1 MGKGQAGAG
10 QRVACL
16 LHLGFG
22 DGHILRA
29 GRRLG
34 KCQLGLGAGHLG
46 VGFPVLQPEQSRF
59 SMHTHDAHVGA
70 GRRFTMRESEYIKC
84 SPGGNIT
91 SLVFAEVPREEQAS
105 VAKRI
110 MASQPDV
117 EQVGFVEKPKNPK
130 AVARLQMMGGEFCG
144 NATRSLAWV
153 LWHKRRRGID
163 TSARTVTLEVSGVA
177 RPLSVEIHDRMVRLE
192 MPIKGELSSIKSIKG
207 QTVVQLEGIS
217 HVVLRRAAPRD
228 AKEEAN
234 RLLDELGLK
243 SLEAAGVLYCEQYE
257 DGVSMSPIVW
267 VCETAT
273 LVEETGCAS
282 GTVCV
287 ALVESANAGRSVDNL
302 KVYQPSGSFITASV
316 EFGKGQFLRAFI
328 EGPVEIL
335 EEGELGPTVL
345 ESE

>member
-1 MGKGQAGAG
+1 MQD
-10 QRVACL
+10 
-16 LHLGFG
+16 LGY
-22 DGHILRA
+22 
-29 GRRLG
+29 
-34 KCQLGLGAGHLG
+34 
-46 VGFPVLQPEQSRF
+46 V
-59 SMHTHDAHVGA
+59 
-70 GRRFTMRESEYIKC
+70 KC

-91 SLVFAEVPREEQAS
+91 SLVFAKVPRCQQPS
-105 VAKRI
+105 TAKRI

-117 EQVGFVEKPKNPK
+117 EQVGFVEEPSRPG

-163 TSARTVTLEVSGVA
+163 TSGRTVTLEVSGVA
-177 RPLSVEIHDRMVRLE
+177 RPLSVEIHDRMVRVE
-192 MPIKGELSSIKSIKG
+192 MPIKRELSSIKSLKG
-207 QTVVQLEGIS
+207 QTVVELQGIS

-267 VCETAT
+267 VRETAT
-273 LVEETGCAS
+273 LVEETACAS

-287 ALVESANAGRSVDNL
+287 ALMESANAGRSVNNL

-335 EEGELGPTVL
+335 EEGELSPTVL
-345 ESE
+345 EGEQARYVHAS

>member
-1 MGKGQAGAG
+1 MSYTARYQ
-10 QRVACL
+10 
-16 LHLGFG
+16 HS
-22 DGHILRA
+22 
-29 GRRLG
+29 RR
-34 KCQLGLGAGHLG
+34 KE
-46 VGFPVLQPEQSRF
+46 QPTF
-59 SMHTHDAHVGA
+59 STHTHDPHVGA
-70 GRRFTMRESEYIKC
+70 GRRFAMRESEYIKC

-91 SLVFAEVPREEQAS
+91 GLVFAEVPREEQAS

-117 EQVGFVEKPKNPK
+117 EQVGFVEKPKGPK

-163 TSARTVTLEVSGVA
+163 TSARIVTLEVSGVA
-177 RPLSVEIHDRMVRLE
+177 RPLSAEIHDRMVRVE
-192 MPIKGELSSIKSIKG
+192 MPIKKELSSIKSIKA
-207 QTVVQLEGIS
+207 QTVVELEGIS
-217 HVVLRRAAPRD
+217 HVVLRRPAPRD
-228 AKEEAN
+228 AREEAN

-243 SLEAAGVLYCEQYE
+243 GLEAAGVLYCEKRE
-257 DGVSMSPIVW
+257 DGVSLTPIVW
-267 VCETAT
+267 VRETAT
-273 LVEETGCAS
+273 LVEETACAS

-335 EEGELGPTVL
+335 EEGELGPSIL
-345 ESE
+345 EGE